1 MKSNSKTLGDIIK
14 AVDERNSDEKTKEVL
29 GISINKEFMPSV
41 ANIVGT
47 DLSKYKLLRKG
58 RFAFNSM
65 HTGRDERLPIA
76 LFKRTDIAIV
86 SPAYFMFEIQ
96 NKDEVD
102 EDYLMIWFQRPE
114 FDHVCWYMT
123 DASVRGGLSW
133 DDFCRIAIE
142 LPSIEEQRK
151 IVHDYKVITDRIE
164 LLKKINENLESIIIN
179 AYSKQFGNY
188 YSANCD
194 SLPEG
199 YTIGTLGDY
208 ADIKSGYAFKSEWW
222 QENGVKVL
230 KIGNISNNSIII
242 DECDCVSEDKIEI
255 AHNFKVVAGDIL
267 IAMTGATTG
276 KIGLVPKV
284 SETLLVNQRVG
295 KFFLGLEPILRAPF
309 LFATLLFPSISN
321 KLQPGGTAG
330 SAQDNLSPDDIKKV
344 SIVLPNKQD
353 IESFN
358 KTFEP
363 IIKELTE
370 INSEIMTLN
379 KLLKNILITINK
391 EVA

>member
-1 MKSNSKTLGDIIK
+1 MKSTFNRLGDYIVEI
-14 AVDERNSDEKTKEVL
+14 DNRNKDMSVSNLL
-29 GISINKEFMPSV
+29 GVSIAKEFMPSV
-41 ANIVGT
+41 ANVIGT
-47 DLSKYKLLRKG
+47 DLSNYKIISKNQ
-58 RFAFNSM
+58 FACSLM
-65 HTGRDERLPIA
+65 QVSRDGG
-76 LFKRTDIAIV
+76 IAISLYKEDKPSIM
-86 SPAYFMFEIQ
+86 SPAYHLFEIVS
-96 NKDEVD
+96 NELIP
-102 EDYLMIWFQRPE
+102 EYLEMIMISSE
-114 FDHVCWYMT
+114 FDRAAVFY
-123 DASVRGGLSW
+123 AIGGVRGTLTW
-133 DDFCRIAIE
+133 DEFCDMRIPV
-142 LPSIEEQRK
+142 PSLEEQRK
-151 IVHDYKVITDRIE
+151 IVHDYKVITNRIE

-179 AYSKQFGNY
+179 AYSKQFGDY

-230 KIGNISNNSIII
+230 KIGNISNNTIII

-255 AHNFKVVAGDIL
+255 AHNFKVIAGDIL

-295 KFFLGLEPILRAPF
+295 KFFLGLEPMLRAPF

-353 IESFN
+353 VESFN

-363 IIKELTE
+363 IIKGLTE

>member
-1 MKSNSKTLGDIIK
+1 MALNYKKLGEFLRLT
-14 AVDERNSDEKTKEVL
+14 DERNSDLSITNLQGVS
-29 GISINKEFMPSV
+29 ISKQFIPSI
-41 ANIVGT
+41 ANIIGT
-47 DLSKYKLLRKG
+47 DLSSYKIVRKG
-58 RFAFNSM
+58 QFAYGPVTSRNGDKVS
-65 HTGRDERLPIA
+65 IA
-76 LFKRTDIAIV
+76 LLESDDCII
-86 SPAYFMFEIQ
+86 SSSYLSFEV
-96 NKDEVD
+96 VD
-102 EDYLMIWFQRPE
+102 KTKLDPEYLMLWFMRPE
-114 FDHVCWYMT
+114 FDRYARFMSNGSAREIFDWECMCGV
-123 DASVRGGLSW
+123 
-133 DDFCRIAIE
+133 E
-142 LPSIEEQRK
+142 LPVPSIEEQRK
-151 IVHDYKVITDRIE
+151 IVHDYKIIADRIK

-179 AYSKQFGNY
+179 AYSKQFGDY

-230 KIGNISNNSIII
+230 KIGNISNNTIII
-242 DECDCVSEDKIEI
+242 DECDFVSEDKIEI
-255 AHNFKVVAGDIL
+255 AHNFKVIAGDIL

-295 KFFLGLEPILRAPF
+295 KFFLGLEPMLRAPF

-353 IESFN
+353 VESFN

-363 IIKELTE
+363 IIKGLTE

>member
-1 MKSNSKTLGDIIK
+1 MKSTFNRLGDYIVEI
-14 AVDERNSDEKTKEVL
+14 DNRNKDMSVSNLL
-29 GISINKEFMPSV
+29 GVSISKEFMPSV
-41 ANIVGT
+41 ANVIGT
-47 DLSKYKLLRKG
+47 DLSNYKIISKNQ
-58 RFAFNSM
+58 FACSLM
-65 HTGRDERLPIA
+65 QVSRDGGIA
-76 LFKRTDIAIV
+76 VSLYKEDKPSIM
-86 SPAYFMFEIQ
+86 SPAYHLFEIVS
-96 NKDEVD
+96 NELVP
-102 EDYLMIWFQRPE
+102 EYLEMIMISSE
-114 FDHVCWYMT
+114 FDRAAVFY
-123 DASVRGGLSW
+123 AIGGVRGTLTW
-133 DDFCRIAIE
+133 DEFCDMRIPV
-142 LPSIEEQRK
+142 PSIEEQRK
-151 IVHDYKVITDRIE
+151 IVHDYKVITNRIE

-179 AYSKQFGNY
+179 AYSKQFGDY

-230 KIGNISNNSIII
+230 KIGNISNNTIII

-255 AHNFKVVAGDIL
+255 AHNFKVIAGDIL

-295 KFFLGLEPILRAPF
+295 KFFLGLEPMLRAPF

-353 IESFN
+353 VESFN

-363 IIKELTE
+363 IIKGLTE